1 MIDFLAIILG
11 LFFVLLDV
19 SALPMF
25 AKGFIIFDFSLF
37 YINFLTSLFKD
48 RAFLYLI
55 VITIFKSFF
64 LLDVEI
70 IPLFLLYSLSILTL
84 FILERFLNLENIIL
98 TLLISIIFLFFE
110 VRLISSNGSF
120 YQIISTLLI
129 HLVIWVSLI
138 NILKGLFNLLNF
150 GIKGQNNR

>member
-1 MIDFLAIILG
+1 
-11 LFFVLLDV
+11 
-19 SALPMF
+19 
-25 AKGFIIFDFSLF
+25 
-37 YINFLTSLFKD
+37 
-48 RAFLYLI
+48 
-55 VITIFKSFF
+55 
-64 LLDVEI
+64 
-70 IPLFLLYSLSILTL
+70 
-84 FILERFLNLENIIL
+84 LERFLNLENIIL

-129 HLVIWVSLI
+129 HLVIWVFLI

>member
-19 SALPMF
+19 SALPIL

-70 IPLFLLYSLSILTL
+70 IPLFLLYSLSILIL

-98 TLLISIIFLFFE
+98 TLFISIIFLFFE
-110 VRLISSNGSF
+110 VRLISSHGSF
-120 YQIISTLLI
+120 NQIISTLLI
-129 HLVIWVSLI
+129 HLVIWVFLI
-138 NILKGLFNLLNF
+138 NILKGIFNLLNF
-150 GIKGQNNR
+150 GIKRTK